1 MGVFQQ
7 PAGER
12 GVVGISDGVLIVD
25 KEEGETSSS
34 VVRKV
39 KKLLEVGKVGHAGTL
54 DPFATGLLL
63 VLVGQG
69 TKLSPYLMAGEKT
82 YLGTLTLG
90 SETDTLDRTGRITKV
105 KPVPNL
111 DLDLVRERAKAFVG
125 VSEQTPPSFSA
136 LKVQGKRAYSLARKG
151 LPVTLEKRRVMIKEW
166 TVLSLELPD
175 VVFRVVCSSGTYVR
189 SLAADLGRDLG
200 VGAHLKTLR
209 RLASGPYRVEGALR
223 SGDLGTGLSAETVRE
238 KIIPLRH
245 ALPHL
250 TAVEVD
256 EGTAL
261 QVRRGYQPGWEEIGR
276 KAPFPQEIVKLVNG
290 PDLVALVRF
299 EPGAK
304 GRLQISRVFG

>member
-25 KEEGETSSS
+25 KEEGETSFS

-39 KKLLEVGKVGHAGTL
+39 KKLLGIGKVGHAGTL

-69 TKLSPYLMAGEKT
+69 TKLSSYLMAGEKT

-90 SETDTLDRTGRITKV
+90 SETDTLDRTGRITEV

-111 DLDLVRERAKAFVG
+111 DPDLVRERAKAFVG

-166 TVLSLELPD
+166 TVLSLDLPD
-175 VVFRVVCSSGTYVR
+175 VAFRVVCSSGTYVR

-250 TAVEVD
+250 TEVEVD

-304 GRLQISRVFG
+304 GRLRISRVFG

>member
-1 MGVFQQ
+1 VDQ
-7 PAGER
+7 
-12 GVVGISDGVLIVD
+12 VCDGVLIVD
-25 KEEGETSSS
+25 KEEGETSFS

-39 KKLLEVGKVGHAGTL
+39 KKLLGIGKVGHAGTL

-90 SETDTLDRTGRITKV
+90 SETDTLDRTGRITEV

-111 DLDLVRERAKAFVG
+111 DPDLVRERAKAFVG

-223 SGDLGTGLSAETVRE
+223 SGDLGTGLSEETVRE

-250 TAVEVD
+250 TEVEVD
-256 EGTAL
+256 ERTAL

-276 KAPFPQEIVKLVNG
+276 TAPFPQEIVKLVNG

-304 GRLQISRVFG
+304 GRLRIYRVFG

>member
-1 MGVFQQ
+1 M
-7 PAGER
+7 
-12 GVVGISDGVLIVD
+12 VGISDGVLIVD
-25 KEEGETSSS
+25 KEEGETSFS

-39 KKLLEVGKVGHAGTL
+39 KKLLDVGKVGHAGTL

-90 SETDTLDRTGRITKV
+90 SETDTLDLTGRITEV

-111 DLDLVRERAKAFVG
+111 DPNFVRERANAFVG

-175 VVFRVVCSSGTYVR
+175 VAFRVVCSSGTYVR

-223 SGDLGTGLSAETVRE
+223 SGDFGTGLSAETVRE

-250 TAVEVD
+250 TEVEVD

-261 QVRRGYQPGWEEIGR
+261 QVRRGYQPGWEEIGK
-276 KAPFPQEIVKLVNG
+276 KAPFPQEIMKLVNG
-290 PDLVALVRF
+290 PDLVALVHF

-304 GRLQISRVFG
+304 GRLRISRVFG

>member
-1 MGVFQQ
+1 M
-7 PAGER
+7 
-12 GVVGISDGVLIVD
+12 VGISDGVLIVD
-25 KEEGETSSS
+25 KEEGETSFS

-39 KKLLEVGKVGHAGTL
+39 KRLLGIGKVGHAGTL

-90 SETDTLDRTGRITKV
+90 SETDTLDRTGRITEV

-111 DLDLVRERAKAFVG
+111 DPDLVRERAKAFVG

-175 VVFRVVCSSGTYVR
+175 VAFRVVCSSGTYVR

-250 TAVEVD
+250 TEVEVD

-276 KAPFPQEIVKLVNG
+276 KVPFPQEIVKLVNG

-304 GRLQISRVFG
+304 GRLRISRVFG